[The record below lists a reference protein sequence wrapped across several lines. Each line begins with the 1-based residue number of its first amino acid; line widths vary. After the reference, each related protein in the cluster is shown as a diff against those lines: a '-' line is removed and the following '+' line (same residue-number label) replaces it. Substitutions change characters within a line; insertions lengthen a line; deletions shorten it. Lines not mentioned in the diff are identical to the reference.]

1 MEKKRVL
8 SGNRPTG
15 RLHLGHLVGILGNW
29 VEMQDQYDCFYEVAD
44 WHVLTTSVENSGT
57 ISENTREMAMDWFAV
72 GIDPEKSTVFIQSR
86 VPEHAELHLLLSMLA
101 TVSRL
106 ERNPTYKEQIN
117 ELNLGDQVS
126 YGLLGYPVLQA
137 ADVLM
142 YRAHAVPV
150 GDDQLP
156 HLEFTRELARRFN
169 YLFGEVFPVPEPKL
183 TKTARLPGIDGR
195 KMSKSYGNAIFL
207 TDDPDTVLKK
217 VWKVITDPQR
227 IRLKDPGNPEVCNVY
242 SFYKVFA
249 PERKE
254 RVGRECRNAER
265 GCTACKK
272 ELAEILIDLL
282 RPIQEERVKFE
293 QDPGLVEDYLAR
305 GSEKAREEAVSTM
318 KIVRQKMGVGR
329 I

>member
-217 VWKVITDPQR
+217 VWNVITDPQR

-272 ELAEILIDLL
+272 ELAEVLIDLL

-305 GSEKAREEAVSTM
+305 GSEKAREDAVSTM

>member
-1 MEKKRVL
+1 MDKKRVL

-29 VEMQDQYDCFYEVAD
+29 VDMQDQYECFYEVAD
-44 WHVLTTSVENSGT
+44 WHVLTTSIENSGA
-57 ISENTREMAMDWFAV
+57 IAENTREMAMDWFAV

-86 VPEHAELHLLLSMLA
+86 VPEHAELHLLFSMLA

-137 ADVLM
+137 ADVLI

-156 HLEFTRELARRFN
+156 HLEFTREMARRFN

-207 TDDPDTVLKK
+207 TDDPDTVHKK
-217 VWKVITDPQR
+217 VWNVITDPQR
-227 IRLKDPGNPEVCNVY
+227 IRLKDHGNPEVCNVY

-249 PERKE
+249 EDRVE

-272 ELAEILIDLL
+272 ELVEILIDLL
-282 RPIQEERVKFE
+282 TPIQKERKKFE

-305 GSEKAREEAVSTM
+305 GTEKAREEASATM
-318 KIVRQKMGVGR
+318 RIVRQKIGVGR